1 MSSSS
6 SASIISFSLA
16 PARVARVIT
25 AETLLLFEI
34 LKLLFIKL
42 TDPSEATSNGETW
55 LLVATERFNE

>member
-6 SASIISFSLA
+6 NASISSLVSLSTSLI
-16 PARVARVIT
+16 RVALVIT

-42 TDPSEATSNGETW
+42 TNPSEATLNDET
-55 LLVATERFNE
+55 